1 MNTVQKSF
9 VQIHIAVL
17 LWGFTAVLGKLI
29 TLSTLQL
36 VWWRVLLTSISL
48 SFLLKKF
55 SRIKKVD
62 KQTKIRII
70 GIGFLVGLHWLC
82 FYGSVKLSNSSIAV
96 VCMATVS
103 LMTSIIEPLFFKK
116 KIQWKEILLGLMI
129 LPGMLLIV
137 NTNLNWISGIVVG
150 LIGALLAAI
159 FSVLN
164 KKAVTTA
171 DPLSVTYLEIN
182 GVLILTTL
190 ILPFY
195 YYFFPIEQFIPGG
208 KDFVFLLVL
217 ALACTS
223 LPFLLSMMSLRHI
236 STFSSNFILNLEPV
250 YGILLA
256 WLILNENEEL
266 SPQFYWGVL
275 LIMGVV
281 FGYSFLTRNRNS
293 LK

>member
-62 KQTKIRII
+62 NQTKIRII

-150 LIGALLAAI
+150 LIGAFLAAI

-195 YYFFPIEQFIPGG
+195 YYFFPTEQFIPDG

>member
-256 WLILNENEEL
+256 WLILNENKEL

>member
-48 SFLLKKF
+48 TFLLKKF

-150 LIGALLAAI
+150 LIGAFLAAI

-195 YYFFPIEQFIPGG
+195 YYFFPTEQFIPDG

-256 WLILNENEEL
+256 WLILNENKEL

>member
-62 KQTKIRII
+62 RQTKIRII

-116 KIQWKEILLGLMI
+116 KIQWKEILLGLLI

-150 LIGALLAAI
+150 LIGAFLAAI

-195 YYFFPIEQFIPGG
+195 YYFFPTEQFIPDG

-256 WLILNENEEL
+256 WLILKENKEL

>member
-62 KQTKIRII
+62 RQTKIRII

-116 KIQWKEILLGLMI
+116 KIQWKEILLGLLI

-150 LIGALLAAI
+150 LIGAFLAAI

-195 YYFFPIEQFIPGG
+195 YYFFPNEQFIPDG